1 MAFPVLVFITVKKL
15 ICGQKRTIDW
25 KNYLGHIR
33 LPNQDLVLRYTRK
46 NNYKVDELKENFSQP
61 LFCQLR
67 PSNYIAKAIRGY

>member
-46 NNYKVDELKENFSQP
+46 NNNKIDGLKGSFPQSP
-61 LFCQLR
+61 
-67 PSNYIAKAIRGY
+67 